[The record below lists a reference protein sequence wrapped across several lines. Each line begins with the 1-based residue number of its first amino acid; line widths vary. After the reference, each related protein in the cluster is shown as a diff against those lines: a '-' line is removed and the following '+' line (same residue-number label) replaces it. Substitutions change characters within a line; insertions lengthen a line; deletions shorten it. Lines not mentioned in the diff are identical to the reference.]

1 MGFAFNNEI
10 TYNVKK
16 IGEQNGKRFNNRKC
30 IKKYCIFFIAIF
42 IVIFL
47 TDIVRNG
54 RFVLLATVK
63 PIVGLTSTPEKAV
76 SETVAYLTICFIGI
90 PFITDYNI
98 ISSIFCGLGDSKSP
112 MYFIAV
118 ACMANIVLDYIFIG
132 GMNLG
137 AAAAVGIVEKFIG
150 MVFLVPSTMLFT
162 VSALSAQNIGAGKH
176 NRATVTLRYGIFIL
190 TIVFFYIQCIL

>member
-1 MGFAFNNEI
+1 M
-10 TYNVKK
+10 
-16 IGEQNGKRFNNRKC
+16 
-30 IKKYCIFFIAIF
+30 
-42 IVIFL
+42 
-47 TDIVRNG
+47 
-54 RFVLLATVK
+54 
-63 PIVGLTSTPEKAV
+63 GLTSTPEKAV

-98 ISSIFCGLGDSKSP
+98 ISSIFRGLGDSKSP

-190 TIVFFYIQCIL
+190 TIVFFYIRCIL

>member
-1 MGFAFNNEI
+1 
-10 TYNVKK
+10 
-16 IGEQNGKRFNNRKC
+16 
-30 IKKYCIFFIAIF
+30 
-42 IVIFL
+42 
-47 TDIVRNG
+47 
-54 RFVLLATVK
+54 
-63 PIVGLTSTPEKAV
+63 
-76 SETVAYLTICFIGI
+76 
-90 PFITDYNI
+90 
-98 ISSIFCGLGDSKSP
+98 

>member
-1 MGFAFNNEI
+1 M
-10 TYNVKK
+10 
-16 IGEQNGKRFNNRKC
+16 
-30 IKKYCIFFIAIF
+30 
-42 IVIFL
+42 
-47 TDIVRNG
+47 
-54 RFVLLATVK
+54 
-63 PIVGLTSTPEKAV
+63 
-76 SETVAYLTICFIGI
+76 
-90 PFITDYNI
+90 ITDYNI
-98 ISSIFCGLGDSKSP
+98 ISSIFRGLGDSKSP

>member
-16 IGEQNGKRFNNRKC
+16 IGEQNGKRFNDRKC

-98 ISSIFCGLGDSKSP
+98 ISSIFRGLGDSKSP

-137 AAAAVGIVEKFIG
+137 AAGAALGTTLSQTISV
-150 MVFLVPSTMLFT
+150 MV
-162 VSALSAQNIGAGKH
+162 ALSVILRRKTGITLKKPDFKPQSQTMGQILKIGIPVALQDG
-176 NRATVTLRYGIFIL
+176 FI
-190 TIVFFYIQCIL
+190 